1 MPVVSQTNNPP
12 VLTPMDDDN
21 EAHQPIRFPFYEKHQ
36 WRQVLRAPNSDW
48 QVGAVWD
55 DAYHRGAKRL
65 IEGVARGEYSEDF
78 EGVAGLYLFRHY
90 LELSIKFLIFH
101 SRWLKD
107 QRTNATVTEIQD
119 VAKTHSLQTLW
130 ATARSEC
137 SRVMP
142 ADEWNAIDIA
152 FVDACIGE
160 FHAIDPNG
168 ERFRYHGERFGVEK
182 DPARALKAAKTLTQ
196 DLIVDYSQL
205 SVALDHVYDVL
216 NYLNVYML
224 ETHGENTEWARYLE
238 SL

>member
-1 MPVVSQTNNPP
+1 MNDESEDT
-12 VLTPMDDDN
+12 
-21 EAHQPIRFPFYEKHQ
+21 QPIRFTFYEKHQ
-36 WRQVLRAPNSDW
+36 WRQVLTVPGPDW

-55 DAYHRGAKRL
+55 EAYRLGAKRL

-101 SRWLKD
+101 SRWLED
-107 QRTNATVTEIQD
+107 QHTNANAAAIQD
-119 VAKTHSLQTLW
+119 VAKTHSLQGLW
-130 ATARSEC
+130 TMARAEC
-137 SRVMP
+137 VRVMP
-142 ADEWNAIDIA
+142 AEEWNAIDIA
-152 FVDACIGE
+152 FIDACITE

-182 DPARALKAAKTLTQ
+182 DPARARKAAQTLTQ

-205 SVALDHVYDVL
+205 SAALDHVYDIL
-216 NYLNVYML
+216 NYLDVNMR
-224 ETHGENTEWARYLE
+224 ETHGQNAEWSRYLE